1 MFNILKPFIFKFNPE
16 TAHSMAIKA
25 LKYGYIPPV
34 KIKESSKLETSIFSK
49 KFILQLVLQLALT
62 KTQKFITHFLI
73 WDLALLKLEQLLP
86 SHNMGIQ
93 SLEFLD

>member
-34 KIKESSKLETSIFSK
+34 KIKDSFCCEAPQSNNTIKIYLFFSIIFSSA
-49 KFILQLVLQLALT
+49 IR
-62 KTQKFITHFLI
+62 
-73 WDLALLKLEQLLP
+73 
-86 SHNMGIQ
+86 
-93 SLEFLD
+93 